1 MAIIEEFVNAAKK
14 QAASDLH
21 IIAGIPPRIRVN
33 GELCSLDYPGISA
46 EDVEGMLNQI
56 IPSHFRAMLEKQGET
71 EFTCQIG
78 TARCRVNVFLQQK
91 TPAIAVRM
99 IRDEIPKVEELGIP
113 FSVVEL
119 TKKKQGLVF
128 VTGAHGSGKTTT
140 IAALIDKI
148 NTERNVSI
156 ITIENPIEYLY
167 GHKKSMVSQREIGA
181 DATSCTKALRAALR
195 EDADVIL
202 AGELRDA
209 DSVLAALT
217 AAEAGC
223 LVFAVLHTFGVVPT
237 LNYIMDLFSGVGQ
250 DIRPRLASVIEA
262 VVSQQLIAA
271 SDDAGRVGAF
281 EVMCATD
288 TIRNLIR
295 EAKTS
300 QIDSL
305 IQSDKKFGMQGMDDA
320 VYQLYL
326 ERKIDA
332 DKAILAARN
341 PETIAKRIL

>member
-1 MAIIEEFVNAAKK
+1 MAIIEDFVNTAKEQK
-14 QAASDLH
+14 ASDLH

-33 GELCSLDYPGISA
+33 GELCSLNDQEVSVA
-46 EDVEGMLNQI
+46 DVEGMLNQV
-56 IPSHFRAMLEKQGET
+56 IPSHFRAILEKQGET

-78 TARCRVNVFLQQK
+78 VARCRINVFLQQK
-91 TPAIAVRM
+91 TPSVTIR
-99 IRDEIPKVEELGIP
+99 ILRDEIPGTQELGIP

-119 TKKKQGLVF
+119 TKKRQGLIF
-128 VTGAHGSGKTTT
+128 ITGAHGSGKTTT
-140 IAALIDKI
+140 AASLIDKI
-148 NTERNVSI
+148 NMDRNASI

-167 GHKKSMVSQREIGA
+167 CYKKSMICQREIGA
-181 DATSCTKALRAALR
+181 DATNCAKALRAALK

-209 DSVLAALT
+209 EAVLAAVA

-223 LVFAVLHTFGVVPT
+223 LVFAVLHTFGVVST
-237 LNYIMDLFSGVGQ
+237 LNYIIDLLSESGKY
-250 DIRPRLASVIEA
+250 ICSRLASVIEA
-262 VVSQQLIAA
+262 VVSQQLITMSDGVGRAA
-271 SDDAGRVGAF
+271 AF
-281 EVMCATD
+281 EVMYATD
-288 TIRNLIR
+288 AIRSLIR
-295 EAKTS
+295 EARTS

-326 ERKIDA
+326 SRKIDA

-341 PETIAKRIL
+341 PEILAKRIL